1 MRCNVRHWMCALA
14 LYLRMRTRLTAQI
27 VCELYFCPTAGKRVS
42 PPLPPS
48 PTPGTWG
55 RGSVSTCTCSSRWP
69 LASGCNIGR
78 SAWWPWLHLRCQTWR
93 PRAPVWSLT
102 EAEKKTGKQKIILNK
117 RVFFLTVCV
126 RLYALLF
133 WHFFPPSFS
142 FFPERKDHSLKKARL
157 NHKEMS
163 RWSEGF
169 FFFFLLFTYSSL
181 CYWAKVNSSDYCSV
195 PAVRRRDVSRTRGKN
210 LDILFK
216 LSLVKSPCCDYLIHL
231 AVNYK

>member
-14 LYLRMRTRLTAQI
+14 LYLRMRSRLTAQI

-102 EAEKKTGKQKIILNK
+102 EAEKKTSKQKIILNK
-117 RVFFLTVCV
+117 TVFFFLTLCVCATV
-126 RLYALLF
+126 RFVVLT
-133 WHFFPPSFS
+133 FFSSFILI
-142 FFPERKDHSLKKARL
+142 FPRKKRSQSWEDEVES
-157 NHKEMS
+157 
-163 RWSEGF
+163 
-169 FFFFLLFTYSSL
+169 
-181 CYWAKVNSSDYCSV
+181 
-195 PAVRRRDVSRTRGKN
+195 
-210 LDILFK
+210 
-216 LSLVKSPCCDYLIHL
+216 
-231 AVNYK
+231 

>member
-14 LYLRMRTRLTAQI
+14 LYLRMRSRLTAQI

-102 EAEKKTGKQKIILNK
+102 EAEKKTSKQKIILNK
-117 RVFFLTVCV
+117 TVFFFNIVCV
-126 RLYALLF
+126 CDCTLCCFDIFFLLHSHF
-133 WHFFPPSFS
+133 SQKEKITVLRRRGWIINRCPDGLRAFFFFPPLYLFISV
-142 FFPERKDHSLKKARL
+142 
-157 NHKEMS
+157 
-163 RWSEGF
+163 
-169 FFFFLLFTYSSL
+169 LLS
-181 CYWAKVNSSDYCSV
+181 
-195 PAVRRRDVSRTRGKN
+195 
-210 LDILFK
+210 
-216 LSLVKSPCCDYLIHL
+216 
-231 AVNYK
+231 